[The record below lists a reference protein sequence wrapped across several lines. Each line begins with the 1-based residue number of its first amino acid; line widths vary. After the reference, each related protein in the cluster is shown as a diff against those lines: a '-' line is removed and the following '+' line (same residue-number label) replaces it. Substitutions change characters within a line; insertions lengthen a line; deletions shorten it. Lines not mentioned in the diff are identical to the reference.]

1 MRAVG
6 YHWAP
11 TSRRAAIESEGLRIG
26 CRPAVNGVEDD
37 HRNSW
42 ISLSPTPAQAWT
54 LSAGAL
60 AIGGFPSEA
69 PAWDLWQADLTGV
82 EVRRCEGAY
91 PEVRALQPVPPAR
104 LVWIASRQFP
114 ANSNHEKARRGGV
127 APEKCC
133 HSDEMRRHPR
143 LPWLT
148 VFTRTAGV
156 LASTRRP
163 HPTAR

>member
-11 TSRRAAIESEGLRIG
+11 TSRRAAIEIEGLRIG
-26 CRPAVNGVEDD
+26 CQPAVNGVEDD
-37 HRNSW
+37 HRNPW
-42 ISLSPTPAQAWT
+42 ISLSPSPAQAWI

-82 EVRRCEGAY
+82 EVQRCKGDY
-91 PEVRALQPVPPAR
+91 PEVRSLQPVPPAR
-104 LVWIASRQFP
+104 LVWIASRPFP
-114 ANSNHEKARRGGV
+114 ANSHHDRAQGGGV
-127 APEKCC
+127 AQDKRC
-133 HSDEMRRHPR
+133 HSDEMWRYCR

-148 VFTRTAGV
+148 RFTRPARILT
-156 LASTRRP
+156 STRRP